1 MFIVF
6 DTETTGLPKNWNAP
20 VSDSDNWPRCIQL
33 AWQLHDDN
41 GKLIN
46 NKSFLIK
53 PVDYDIPYE
62 SEKVHG
68 ISTELAKQDGVDL
81 SDVIDKFLFDLDKAK
96 YLVGHNVKFDI
107 NIIAAELYRLGIVS
121 KFSDLKVIDTCTETT
136 ANLCK
141 IKL

>member
-81 SDVIDKFLFDLDKAK
+81 SDVI
-96 YLVGHNVKFDI
+96 
-107 NIIAAELYRLGIVS
+107 
-121 KFSDLKVIDTCTETT
+121 
-136 ANLCK
+136 
-141 IKL
+141 